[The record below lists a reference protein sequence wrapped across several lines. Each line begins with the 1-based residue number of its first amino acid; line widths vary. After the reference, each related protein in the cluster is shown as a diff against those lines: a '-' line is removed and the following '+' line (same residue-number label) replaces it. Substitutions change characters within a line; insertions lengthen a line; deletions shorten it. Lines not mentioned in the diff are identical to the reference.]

1 MTIFYNDGSGVR
13 NVTELENKARPH
25 MNLYHRACIN
35 SSSRLGGRSHNIS
48 QILSYIDKIR
58 HIFENQTVISAA
70 YLSVGVQGQ
79 KS

>member
-25 MNLYHRACIN
+25 THGHMNLYNRACIN

-48 QILSYIDKIR
+48 QILSYIGKNSS
-58 HIFENQTVISAA
+58 HI
-70 YLSVGVQGQ
+70 
-79 KS
+79 